1 MEQAINNQSGYL
13 EIILGPMFSGK
24 TSRLIE
30 MYSKFYH
37 LHNCDIKVVNHSI
50 DNRYSND
57 HMSTH
62 DQRKIPCVFTEK
74 LNTVIE
80 NIKENKENKE
90 IKENKENKRQI
101 ILINEA
107 QFFTDLFES
116 VITLVETYKCV
127 VVLCGLDGDFQRNKF
142 GSILD
147 LIPYCDKVE
156 KLHAF
161 CSNCK
166 CIKSALFSQRLT
178 EETEQSVVGSSNYI
192 PLCRDCYLN

>member
-1 MEQAINNQSGYL
+1 MMEQAINNNSGYL

-37 LHNCDIKVVNHSI
+37 LSNCDITVVNHII
-50 DNRYSND
+50 DDRYSSD

-62 DQRKIPCVFTEK
+62 DQRKIPCIFTEK
-74 LNTVIE
+74 LDMIVE
-80 NIKENKENKE
+80 KIKQSKSEHKNKQ
-90 IKENKENKRQI
+90 QI
-101 ILINEA
+101 VLINEA

-116 VITLVETYKCV
+116 VITMVDNHKCL
-127 VVLCGLDGDFQRNKF
+127 VVLCGLDGDFQRKKF
-142 GSILD
+142 GSVLD

-161 CSNCK
+161 CSK
-166 CIKSALFSQRLT
+166 CDNIKPALFSQRLS
-178 EETEQSVVGSSNYI
+178 EETEQNVVGSSNYV
-192 PLCRDCYLN
+192 PLCRDCYLK

>member
-1 MEQAINNQSGYL
+1 MELAINSLSGYL

-37 LHNCDIKVVNHSI
+37 LQNCDIKVINHSI
-50 DNRYSND
+50 DDRYGKE
-57 HMSTH
+57 HMTTH
-62 DQRKIPCVFTEK
+62 DQRKIPCISTDK
-74 LNTVIE
+74 LNTVVK
-80 NIKENKENKE
+80 NIKQIQTK
-90 IKENKENKRQI
+90 KRQI

-116 VITLVETYKCV
+116 VLEMVDTHKCI
-127 VVLCGLDGDFQRNKF
+127 VVLCGLDGDFKRNKF
-142 GSILD
+142 GTILD

-161 CSNCK
+161 CSK
-166 CIKSALFSQRLT
+166 CNNINPALFSQRLT
-178 EETEQSVVGSSNYI
+178 EETEQNVVGSSNYV
-192 PLCRDCYLN
+192 PLCRDCYLK